1 MITFEYPWALLL
13 IIPLTLLL
21 VLFPCRKKLLSV
33 LQFIITL
40 LLCCAL
46 AGISLQLPQKEGVLF
61 ILCDRSSSMPP
72 DAGKVMVRQIRTLTE
87 NMKTTPG
94 IISFASSQ
102 IVEQLPGENRF
113 KEFSSFMKER
123 ESSGIDGAVK
133 LALSLI
139 PRDTPGRILLISDG
153 NWNGIDP
160 EKSFYAAAV
169 RKINIDFLPLKELR
183 GSDFSIEDISGPS
196 RVVPGEVCTLA
207 CRIYAPFAADIQCRI
222 RKNKG
227 PFQIVK
233 LKLKAGGNHIF
244 WRDKNLF
251 PGIVDYEFELLPPAQ
266 DTVKNN
272 NCARVLVEV
281 AGEHKVLLL
290 TSNPTGNLSKVLGKN
305 FALEVMDP
313 SDLRLTPGTLG
324 NYQAVV
330 LENIPSAAL
339 SFENQSLLAELVKS
353 GRTGLLMT
361 GGRAAFAVG
370 GWFKTPVGEI
380 LPVAMDKQH
389 NIRRRNSAV
398 MMALDRSGSMA
409 ANVEGVTKMHMAN
422 QAAVE
427 SYNLLGSEDE
437 FGLIAV
443 DSSVHY
449 VVDLGAKGKNA
460 DPSGD
465 ILAIESKGG
474 GIFVDKALHECI
486 RQLSNSKHPV
496 RHVLLFADAADA
508 EQPGDYKELLAK
520 SSKAGITV
528 SVVGLGKPSDCDAE
542 LLRDIAR
549 RGGGRCYFAEHPQ
562 ELPRVFAED
571 TFIMVKAAFREGNV
585 TGTFTPQMSALP
597 GSAELRGKVAVGGYN
612 LCFPREKSSVL
623 LKADDEE
630 NPPLAVT
637 GFAGLGK
644 TAAVT
649 FEVDGIHSG
658 EFAKTPA
665 AGALLTALVR
675 YTLMPRSVGEGSFMV
690 ASEVRHGMYTCE
702 ILLDPEEKKLPF
714 TGTPR
719 LSMLLSLPGGGV
731 EKQTLDFT
739 WESPDRLTVQIPLP
753 PKATVNAAL
762 EISGKAPLI
771 LPPALQSVSAEFS
784 RENEKELAP
793 LVLSTGGRVKSRFDD
808 LAQFLPRSQEER
820 SLVKELLIA
829 AVLLLLLQVFCR
841 RNGIDF
847 TLPKLALPRLK
858 KHTPLPV
865 EKKRKKPLA
874 PPVEEVRKE
883 EKEEENDTFS
893 EALSRAKGK

>member
-13 IIPLTLLL
+13 MIPLTLLL
-21 VLFPCRKKLLSV
+21 VLFPCRKKFLSV
-33 LQFIITL
+33 LQFVICL

-46 AGISLQLPQKEGVLF
+46 GGIALELPRREGVLF

-72 DAGKVMVRQIRTLTE
+72 DSEKAMLGQIRNLSE
-87 NMKTTPG
+87 KLEITPG
-94 IISFASSQ
+94 IISFAASQ
-102 IVEQLPGENRF
+102 IVEQLPGEKRF
-113 KEFSSFMKER
+113 KEFSSFLKNR
-123 ESSGIDGAVK
+123 ESSNIDGAVK

-160 EKSFYAAAV
+160 EKSFYAAAM

-183 GSDFSIEDISGPS
+183 GSDFSIEDISAPS
-196 RVVPGEVCTLA
+196 RVVPGELCTLV
-207 CRIYAPFAADIQCRI
+207 CRIYAPFASEVPCRI

-227 PFQIVK
+227 RFQVVK
-233 LKLKAGGNHIF
+233 LTLKAGVNHIF

-251 PGIVDYEFELLPPAQ
+251 PGIADYEFELLPPAQ
-266 DTVKNN
+266 DTIQKN
-272 NCARVLVEV
+272 NCARQLVEV

-290 TSNPTGNLSKVLGKN
+290 TSNPAGNLSKVLKKN
-305 FALEVMDP
+305 FALEVMEP
-313 SDLRLTPGTLG
+313 SDSRLTPGTLG
-324 NYQAVV
+324 NCQAVI

-339 SFENQSLLAELVKS
+339 SRENQTLLAELVKS

-370 GWFKTPVGEI
+370 GWFKTPIGEI

-389 NIRRRNSAV
+389 NIRRRSSAV

-422 QAAVE
+422 LAAVE
-427 SYNLLGSEDE
+427 SYNLLGPEDE

-443 DSSVHY
+443 DSSVHP
-449 VVDLGAKGKNA
+449 VADLGVKGKSA
-460 DPSGD
+460 DPAGD
-465 ILAIESKGG
+465 ILAIESRGG
-474 GIFVDKALHECI
+474 GIFVDKALHECV
-486 RQLSNSKHPV
+486 RQLSKSKLPV

-520 SSKAGITV
+520 STKAGITV
-528 SVVGLGKPSDCDAE
+528 SVVGLGKPTDCDGD

-549 RGGGRCYFAEHPQ
+549 RGGGKCYFAENPQ

-571 TFIMVKAAFREGNV
+571 TFIMVKAAFREGRV
-585 TGTFTPQMSALP
+585 TGSFTPQMSALP
-597 GSAELRGKVAVGGYN
+597 GGGTLRGKVAVGGYN

-623 LKADDEE
+623 LKADEEE

-649 FEVDGIHSG
+649 FEVDGVYSG

-665 AGALLTALVR
+665 AGTLLTSLVR
-675 YTLMPRSVGEGSFMV
+675 YTLMPRSFGDGSFMV
-690 ASEVRHGMYTCE
+690 ASEVQNGMYICE

-714 TGTPR
+714 AGTPR
-719 LSMLLSLPGGGV
+719 LSMLLSLPGGEV
-731 EKQTLDFT
+731 EKHTVDFT
-739 WESPDRLTVQIPLP
+739 WETPDRLKVQIPLP
-753 PKATVNAAL
+753 PGATVNAAL
-762 EISGKAPLI
+762 EISGKAPMI
-771 LPPALQSVSAEFS
+771 LPPALQSASAEFS
-784 RENEKELAP
+784 RESEKDLVP
-793 LVLSTGGRVKSRFDD
+793 LVLNTGGRVKSRFDD
-808 LAQFLPRSQEER
+808 MSQYLPRMQEER
-820 SLVKELLIA
+820 SLVKEVLLGA
-829 AVLLLLLQVFCR
+829 LLLLLFQVFCR
-841 RNGIDF
+841 RNGVDL
-847 TLPKLALPRLK
+847 TLPALSLPRFK
-858 KHTPLPV
+858 KPSPVPV
-865 EKKRKKPLA
+865 EKKSKKPLA
-874 PPVEEVRKE
+874 PPVEEVQKVE
-883 EKEEENDTFS
+883 ETDTFS

>member
-13 IIPLTLLL
+13 MIPLTLLL
-21 VLFPCRKKLLSV
+21 VLFPCRKRLLSV
-33 LQFIITL
+33 LQFVIYL

-46 AGISLQLPQKEGVLF
+46 GGIALQLPQKEGVLF
-61 ILCDRSSSMPP
+61 ILCDRSSSMPSE
-72 DAGKVMVRQIRTLTE
+72 AEKGMLRQIKALS
-87 NMKTTPG
+87 NAMKRTPG
-94 IISFASSQ
+94 IISFAGTQ
-102 IVEQLPGENRF
+102 IVEQLPGEERF
-113 KEFSSFMKER
+113 KEFSSILKNR
-123 ESSGIDGAVK
+123 EASDIDSAVK

-160 EKSFYAAAV
+160 EKSFYAAAM
-169 RKINIDFLPLKELR
+169 RKINVDFLPLKELR
-183 GSDFSIEDISGPS
+183 GSDFSMEDISAPS
-196 RVVPGEVCTLA
+196 RGVPGEVCTIA
-207 CRIYAPFAADIQCRI
+207 CRIYAPFASELQCRI

-227 PFQIVK
+227 HWQTRK
-233 LKLKAGGNHIF
+233 LKLKAGENHIY

-251 PGIVDYEFELLPPAQ
+251 PGVADYEFELLPPAV
-266 DTVKNN
+266 DTVQGNN
-272 NCARVLVEV
+272 YARQLVEV
-281 AGEHKVLLL
+281 AGQHKVLLL
-290 TSNPTGNLSKVLGKN
+290 TLNPGGNLARVLGKN
-305 FALEVMDP
+305 FALEVMEP
-313 SDLRLTPGTLG
+313 SDPKLTPGTLG
-324 NYQAVV
+324 NYQAIV
-330 LENIPSAAL
+330 LENIPGAAL
-339 SFENQSLLAELVKS
+339 KNENQALLAELVKS

-370 GWFKTPVGEI
+370 GWFKTPIGEI

-422 QAAVE
+422 LAAVE
-427 SYNLLGSEDE
+427 SYNLLEPEDE

-449 VVDLGAKGKNA
+449 VADLGKKGKSA
-460 DPSGD
+460 DPAGD
-465 ILAIESKGG
+465 ILAIESRGG
-474 GIFVDKALHECI
+474 GIFVDKALHECV
-486 RQLSNSKHPV
+486 RQLANSKLPV

-520 SSKAGITV
+520 SAKAGITV
-528 SVVGLGKPSDCDAE
+528 SVVGLGSPSDSDAE

-549 RGGGRCYFAEHPQ
+549 RGGGKCYFAEDPQ

-571 TFIMVKAAFREGNV
+571 TFIMVKAAFREGRV
-585 TGTFTPQMSALP
+585 TGAFTPQMSAFP
-597 GSAELRGKVAVGGYN
+597 GGGTLRGKVAVGGYN
-612 LCFPREKSSVL
+612 LCFPREKSTVL

-649 FEVDGIHSG
+649 FEVDGIYSG

-665 AGALLTALVR
+665 AGTLLTALVR
-675 YTLMPRSVGEGSFMV
+675 YTLMPRSLGAESFMV
-690 ASEVRHGMYTCE
+690 TSEARNGNFRCE

-719 LSMLLSLPGGGV
+719 LSVLLSLPGGEV
-731 EKQTLDFT
+731 EKRTLDFT
-739 WESPDRLTVQIPLP
+739 WETPDRLRAQTPLP
-753 PKATVNAAL
+753 PGATVNAAL
-762 EISGKAPLI
+762 EIAGKTPLI
-771 LPPALQSVSAEFS
+771 LPPALQSASAEFS
-784 RENEKELAP
+784 RESEKDLLS

-808 LAQFLPRSQEER
+808 MVQFLPRSQEEHP
-820 SLVKELLIA
+820 LVKELLVL
-829 AVLLLLLQVFCR
+829 AVILILVQVFCR
-841 RNGIDF
+841 RSGVDF
-847 TLPKLALPRLK
+847 TLPKLALPHFKRKAPAPVKKDK
-858 KHTPLPV
+858 KHLSPPAE
-865 EKKRKKPLA
+865 EKQPQK
-874 PPVEEVRKE
+874 
-883 EKEEENDTFS
+883 KEEETDTFS